1 VTELALPKPASS
13 RTARAVAVSVTAAWL
28 LVTSAPAVSGQRS
41 EPESRASAGLPIEN
55 AAERDRTT
63 TVRTEPWPLR
73 PDPRPEAGGAG
84 CPADAHY
91 MLLIGGLA
99 LRLGPGRG
107 FSSADPVERRWPTW
121 MSDLPRCG
129 DGRSI
134 EVRTLYF
141 NFGAFTALPRDCW
154 AAGVPPGSVGPD
166 CAATPEG
173 LQAGW
178 GYFVRGLPTD
188 ITLIAQTASAATSSE
203 EILLRGLTIERRTP
217 LGHEALISQLQDGL
231 PFGRVTY
238 RLPRL
243 GEGAEALG
251 PLLVDC
257 DSARWPNPTPPER
270 IQSPHTCRVR
280 FHLTHEG
287 VRVIY
292 RFPREI
298 FDEPDWQAL
307 DLRVRRWIRERTA
320 GAPHR

>member
-1 VTELALPKPASS
+1 MTERALPKPAPS
-13 RTARAVAVSVTAAWL
+13 RTARAVAASFTAAWL

-107 FSSADPVERRWPTW
+107 FSSAAPVERRWPTW
-121 MSDLPRCG
+121 ISDLPRCG

-134 EVRTLYF
+134 EVRWLYF
-141 NFGAFTALPRDCW
+141 NLASFTSLPRDCW
-154 AAGVPPGSVGPD
+154 AAGVPPGPDGPA

-173 LQAGW
+173 LRAGLQ
-178 GYFVRGLPTD
+178 YFVRGLPTD
-188 ITLIAQTASAATSSE
+188 ITLTAQTASAASSSE
-203 EILLRGLTIERRTP
+203 EILSRGLTIARRTP
-217 LGHEALISQLQDGL
+217 LGHEALISPFPSGE
-231 PFGRVTY
+231 PFGRVIY

-251 PLLVDC
+251 PLLVEC
-257 DSARWPNPTPPER
+257 HTARSPNPTPPER
-270 IQSPHTCRVR
+270 IQSPHTCEVN
-280 FHLTHEG
+280 FHLSHAG
-287 VRVIY
+287 VAVNY

-307 DLRVRRWIRERTA
+307 DLRVRHWIQERTA
-320 GAPHR
+320 VAPHR

>member
-1 VTELALPKPASS
+1 VTERALPNPAPS
-13 RTARAVAVSVTAAWL
+13 RTARAVAASFTAAWL

-41 EPESRASAGLPIEN
+41 DPESRASAALPIEN

-73 PDPRPEAGGAG
+73 PDPRLEASGAG

-91 MLLIGGLA
+91 TFRIGGLA
-99 LRLGPGRG
+99 LRLGLGIPWR
-107 FSSADPVERRWPTW
+107 AEPVEGRWPTW
-121 MSDLPRCG
+121 PWDLPRCG

-134 EVRTLYF
+134 EVRQLYHDL
-141 NFGAFTALPRDCW
+141 GSFTSLPRDCR
-154 AAGVPPGSVGPD
+154 AAGVPPGPDGPA

-173 LQAGW
+173 LRAGL
-178 GYFVRGLPTD
+178 GYFVFGLPSD
-188 ITLIAQTASAATSSE
+188 VTLRAKAASAFVLSE
-203 EILLRGLTIERRTP
+203 DVRLHGLTIARRTP
-217 LGHEALISQLQDGL
+217 LGHEAFISQLRNGE

-251 PLLVDC
+251 PLLVEC
-257 DSARWPNPTPPER
+257 HTARWPNPTPPER
-270 IQSPHTCRVR
+270 IQSPHTCEVNFRLS
-280 FHLTHEG
+280 HAG
-287 VRVIY
+287 VAVNY

-307 DLRVRRWIRERTA
+307 DLRVRRWIQERTA
-320 GAPHR
+320 PAPHR